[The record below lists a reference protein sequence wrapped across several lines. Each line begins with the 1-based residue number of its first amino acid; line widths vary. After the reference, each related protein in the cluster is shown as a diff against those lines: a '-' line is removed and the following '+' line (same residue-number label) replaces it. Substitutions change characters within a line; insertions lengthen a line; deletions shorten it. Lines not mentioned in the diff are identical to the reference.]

1 MVELSY
7 MANVSTFKAK
17 VFKSKIG
24 MESWV
29 EVINILKE
37 NGIDILT
44 ESEETDVSIV
54 LSGAWEN
61 AGILQGKRIL
71 FYDIKDWMEKEP
83 DRLEPY
89 KFELYRPIL
98 EEYYDEFIN
107 LSDMSNKGKANEIL
121 AKIKEIKNE
130 SKKTNRIA

>member
-1 MVELSY
+1 

-44 ESEETDVSIV
+44 ESEQTDVSIV

>member
-1 MVELSY
+1 

>member
-1 MVELSY
+1 

-29 EVINILKE
+29 EVINILKD

-44 ESEETDVSIV
+44 ESEQTDVSIV

>member
-44 ESEETDVSIV
+44 ESEQTDVSIV

-61 AGILQGKRIL
+61 AGILHGKRIL